1 MSVFPLSLRVA
12 LSSMLDWYYV
22 IPILQVKR
30 LKLKKD
36 RWLIKGDVF
45 TTHDVQN

>member
-1 MSVFPLSLRVA
+1 MPVFPLSLTMA
-12 LSSMLDWYYV
+12 LSSMLDWYYM

-36 RWLIKGDVF
+36 R
-45 TTHDVQN
+45 